1 MNKKE
6 NNGSNKASWSLSV
19 KELLKFF
26 DLSQDLLCIADADGY
41 IQAINPAFSKTL
53 GYAEKIVLSKSLL
66 EFVHPDDQE
75 ASQAEFS
82 KLKAGVAKIHLEN
95 RYRCK
100 DESYKWLNWICRSD
114 PETGTL
120 HAVARDVTAQRKVQA
135 QLEETAYTLRW
146 AQERVHLGSFKFDT
160 LFPERDTWSEEMY
173 RIVGRSSQTRPVT
186 HTEIASKIVHKEDRI
201 RFSDAFIQSIE
212 DAVPLDIEHRIV
224 RPNGALRYVS
234 LKAEPI
240 TNAEG
245 RVVQILGTILDITE
259 QKHAENRHQK
269 DYEQIKAILDTTVDA
284 IITISEQGTVL
295 SFNKAAAKIFGFE
308 AEEIIGQN
316 VKSLMPSPYHEEH
329 DGYIHNYVET
339 GHRKIIGIGREVV
352 GRRKDGSVFPM
363 ELAVSEIKL
372 DHTRIFTGLVRD
384 ISERR
389 QLELEILRISE
400 YERQNIGQELHD
412 GLGSQLSGIGMICQ
426 LLARKLKKAEHP
438 GASDVAEI
446 AEQVKEADYLAR
458 NIARGLVPVPPEP
471 GGLRQALHRLAETT
485 ERTYG
490 ITCTVKEEGEV
501 LVEDNAVSTHLYRIA
516 QEAFSNAVRHG
527 KPGRIVA
534 RLAIVD
540 DELILEVIDDGIGIP
555 DTLPKEKGVGLR
567 TMKHRASVIRG
578 KLSVK
583 RGEKQGT
590 VVSCRLH
597 SFSSVA

>member
-6 NNGSNKASWSLSV
+6 HNGSEKGTWAPSGI
-19 KELLKFF
+19 ELLKFF
-26 DLSQDLLCIADADGY
+26 DLSNDLLCIINADGY
-41 IQAINPAFSKTL
+41 IKAVNPAFCETL
-53 GYAEKIVLSKSLL
+53 GYSEHFLLSKSLL
-66 EFVHPDDQE
+66 EFVHPEDQE
-75 ASQAEFS
+75 AAQAEFG
-82 KLKAGVAKIHLEN
+82 KLEAGVAKAHFEN

-100 DESYKWLNWICRSD
+100 DESYRWLHWTLRSD
-114 PETGTL
+114 SETAL
-120 HAVARDVTAQRKVQA
+120 FYAVARDVTEQRQVQM
-135 QLEETAYTLRW
+135 QLEETAYNLRW
-146 AQERVHLGSFKFDT
+146 AQERVHLGSFKFDVQS
-160 LFPERDTWSEEMY
+160 PERDTWSEETY
-173 RIVGRSSQTRPVT
+173 RIVGRSSQTKPVP
-186 HTEIASKIVHKEDRI
+186 HTEFANKVVHKDDRA
-201 RFSDAFIQSIE
+201 RFSDAFIQTLE
-212 DAVPLDIEHRIV
+212 DAVPLDLEHRIV
-224 RPNGALRYVS
+224 RPNGAIRYVS
-234 LKAEPI
+234 VTAEPI
-240 TNAEG
+240 TNVDDN
-245 RVVQILGTILDITE
+245 VVHILGTMLDITE
-259 QKHAENRHQK
+259 QKHAENKHQK
-269 DYEQIKAILDTTVDA
+269 NYEQIKAILDTTVDA
-284 IITISEQGTVL
+284 IITISEQGTIQ
-295 SFNKAAAKIFGFE
+295 SFNKAAEKIFGYE
-308 AEEIIGQN
+308 AEDVIGHN
-316 VKSLMPSPYHEEH
+316 VKLLMPSPYHEEH

-352 GRRKDGSVFPM
+352 GRRKDGAVFPM

-372 DHTRIFTGLVRD
+372 DHKRIFTGLVRD

-426 LLARKLKKAEHP
+426 LLARKMKKAEHP
-438 GASDVAEI
+438 ESSDVSEI
-446 AEQVKEADYLAR
+446 ADQIKEADYLAR

-471 GGLRQALHRLAETT
+471 SGLRQALHRLAETT

-490 ITCTVKEEGEV
+490 ITCTIKEEGEV

-527 KPGRIVA
+527 KPERIVA
-534 RLAIVD
+534 RIAIVD

-583 RGEKQGT
+583 RGEKGGT

>member
-6 NNGSNKASWSLSV
+6 HNGSGKAKWAPSAI
-19 KELLKFF
+19 ELLKFF
-26 DLSQDLLCIADADGY
+26 DLSHDLLCIASIDGT
-41 IQAINPAFSKTL
+41 IQAINPAFSEAL
-53 GYAEKIVLSKSLL
+53 GYSERFLLSKPLL
-66 EFVHPDDQE
+66 EFVHPEDQDVTH
-75 ASQAEFS
+75 AEFS
-82 KLKAGVAKIHLEN
+82 KLEAGSTKVHFEN

-100 DESYKWLNWICRSD
+100 DGAYRWLYWTCRRD
-114 PETGTL
+114 PEAGSYY
-120 HAVARDVTAQRKVQA
+120 AVARDITEQRHVQM
-135 QLEETAYTLRW
+135 QLEETAYNLRW
-146 AQERVHLGSFKFDT
+146 AQERVHLGSFKFDIQS
-160 LFPERDTWSEEMY
+160 PKKDTWSEETY
-173 RIVGRSSQTRPVT
+173 RIVGRSSQTKPVP
-186 HTEIASKIVHKEDRI
+186 HTEFANKIVHKDDRV
-201 RFSDAFIQSIE
+201 RFNDAFIQTIE
-212 DAVPLDIEHRIV
+212 DAVPLDLEHRIV
-224 RPNGALRYVS
+224 RPNGSTRYVS
-234 LKAEPI
+234 VKAEPI
-240 TNAEG
+240 TRGDNK
-245 RVVQILGTILDITE
+245 VVHILGTILDITE
-259 QKHAENRHQK
+259 QKHAENKHQK
-269 DYEQIKAILDTTVDA
+269 NYEQIKAILDTTVDA
-284 IITISEQGTVL
+284 IITISDQGTIL
-295 SFNKAAAKIFGFE
+295 SFNKAAEKIFGYE
-308 AEEIIGQN
+308 AEEVIGQN
-316 VKSLMPSPYHEEH
+316 VKILMPSPYHEEH
-329 DGYIHNYVET
+329 DGYIHNYVDT

-352 GRRKDGSVFPM
+352 GRRKDGAVFPM

-426 LLARKLKKAEHP
+426 LLARKMKKAEHP
-438 GASDVAEI
+438 ESSEVVEI

-458 NIARGLVPVPPEP
+458 NIARGLVPVSPEP
-471 GGLRQALHRLAETT
+471 SGLRQALHRLAETT

-490 ITCTVKEEGEV
+490 VTCTVKEEAEV
-501 LVEDNAVSTHLYRIA
+501 LLEDNAVSTHLYRIA

-527 KPGRIVA
+527 KPERIVA

-540 DELILEVIDDGIGIP
+540 DELILEVSDDGIGIP

-583 RGEKQGT
+583 RGEKGGT